1 MLDIQFIRENPE
13 LLQQVARRKG
23 IDISIEELLSVDRQ
37 KLRLL
42 QQTEQLR
49 QQRNRLS
56 KLIPELEAH
65 NQADEIVQTKEQVRQ
80 INMELQQIESQR
92 TVIEH
97 AFETLM
103 LLVPNVVSP
112 DTPIGATDADN
123 VEIRRVGEP
132 TAFDFAPKDHVALA
146 ETLKLLDISRGIK
159 VAGTRGYFLRDAG
172 LYLHRAVQ
180 QLALDLLANR
190 GFTVMDVPLLVREET
205 LLHTGFFPTG
215 QEQTYKLENEQKWL
229 VGTSEVPLVSYYS
242 NEIIDVTEPIRLAAV
257 SYSFRREVGSAGR
270 DVRGLYRVH
279 QFAKVEQV
287 VICRNDRDVSEH
299 KQYDIE
305 TWMPSRG
312 NYGETHSS
320 SIVLDFQ
327 ARRSNIRYRDAN
339 GRLQFCHT
347 LNNTAVATPRILI
360 PLLENHQRADGSIH
374 IPKAL
379 RPYMNGREEL
389 NPAT

>member
-13 LLQQVARRKG
+13 L
-23 IDISIEELLSVDRQ
+23 
-37 KLRLL
+37 
-42 QQTEQLR
+42 
-49 QQRNRLS
+49 
-56 KLIPELEAH
+56 
-65 NQADEIVQTKEQVRQ
+65 
-80 INMELQQIESQR
+80 LQQIESQR

-132 TAFDFAPKDHVALA
+132 TSFDFAPKDHVALA

-215 QEQTYKLENEQKWL
+215 REQTYKLENEQKWL

-257 SYSFRREVGSAGR
+257 SY
-270 DVRGLYRVH
+270 
-279 QFAKVEQV
+279 Q
-287 VICRNDRDVSEH
+287 
-299 KQYDIE
+299 
-305 TWMPSRG
+305 
-312 NYGETHSS
+312 
-320 SIVLDFQ
+320 
-327 ARRSNIRYRDAN
+327 
-339 GRLQFCHT
+339 
-347 LNNTAVATPRILI
+347 
-360 PLLENHQRADGSIH
+360 
-374 IPKAL
+374 
-379 RPYMNGREEL
+379 
-389 NPAT
+389 